1 MNEGLVAD
9 EVKIVGLIW
18 RPAPREGGLPLRLS
32 RIGLEFI
39 ILGCF
44 EAKNAF

>member
-18 RPAPREGGLPLRLS
+18 RPAPREGGVTSQTVPDW
-32 RIGLEFI
+32 
-39 ILGCF
+39 
-44 EAKNAF
+44 A